1 MFLGKK
7 LKQQYKIRKHQI
19 FKANLPYISRFP
31 IVNQFVCSV
40 LRVKLEVTI
49 ARKVLP
55 HPQGMTPAQFAE

>member
-40 LRVKLEVTI
+40 LRVKQGKYPRNTGKLSLSKNI
-49 ARKVLP
+49 SVLR
-55 HPQGMTPAQFAE
+55 Q